1 MFEKMEEWALLYV
14 TGFLPKGGPKIAIPP
29 DTLIA
34 NQLIQ
39 RDTRVGTLFVPT
51 RIKFAWHSVS
61 QNGVWVC
68 GVARN
73 NQSGTLL

>member
-14 TGFLPKGGPKIAIPP
+14 TGFMPKGGPKIAIPP

-39 RDTRVGTLFVPT
+39 RDTRVGTLSVPT
-51 RIKFAWHSVS
+51 QKF
-61 QNGVWVC
+61 GC
-68 GVARN
+68 
-73 NQSGTLL
+73 L

>member
-1 MFEKMEEWALLYV
+1 MQPHFPPEGTWIPFSMFEKMEEWALLYV

-29 DTLIA
+29 DTLLA

-51 RIKFAWHSVS
+51 QWCKPGW
-61 QNGVWVC
+61 
-68 GVARN
+68 
-73 NQSGTLL
+73 

>member
-39 RDTRVGTLFVPT
+39 RDTRVGTSFCAHADETIYNVF
-51 RIKFAWHSVS
+51 R
-61 QNGVWVC
+61 
-68 GVARN
+68 
-73 NQSGTLL
+73 